1 MFSSNNRKEDLDLD
15 PRSQSKTIPQS
26 SSHSQQIEM
35 NAHRVIMRKRL
46 VLDPHLLA
54 HFGITG
60 FLAIF
65 RLCCSISAEARISV
79 KRENCTDLDESLQ
92 S

>member
-1 MFSSNNRKEDLDLD
+1 
-15 PRSQSKTIPQS
+15 
-26 SSHSQQIEM
+26 M

-54 HFGITG
+54 HFWIIG

-65 RLCCSISAEARISV
+65 RLCYSISA
-79 KRENCTDLDESLQ
+79 
-92 S
+92 

>member
-1 MFSSNNRKEDLDLD
+1 MHKIRRPISTWYEQTCSPSNNRKENLELD
-15 PRSQSKTIPQS
+15 PRRQSKTIPQS

-54 HFGITG
+54 HFWIIG

-65 RLCCSISAEARISV
+65 RLCYSISA
-79 KRENCTDLDESLQ
+79 
-92 S
+92 

>member
-1 MFSSNNRKEDLDLD
+1 
-15 PRSQSKTIPQS
+15 
-26 SSHSQQIEM
+26 M

-54 HFGITG
+54 HFWIIGL
-60 FLAIF
+60 LAIF
-65 RLCCSISAEARISV
+65 RLCYAISAQARISW
-79 KRENCTDLDESLQ
+79 KREDCTDLDGFSQ